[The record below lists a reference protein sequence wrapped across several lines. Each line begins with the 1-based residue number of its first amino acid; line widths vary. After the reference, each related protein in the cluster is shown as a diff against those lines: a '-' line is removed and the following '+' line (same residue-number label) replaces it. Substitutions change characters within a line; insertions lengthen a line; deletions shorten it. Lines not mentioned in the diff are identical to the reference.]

1 MLWAIVTFQIG
12 LVIGFIMSGVLG
24 INNVESVEAER
35 EQWKDKYNKLV
46 KKIYG

>member
-1 MLWAIVTFQIG
+1 MLGGIIIFQIG
-12 LVIGFIMSGVLG
+12 LVTGFIMSGVLG
-24 INNVESVEAER
+24 INNVDSIKEER